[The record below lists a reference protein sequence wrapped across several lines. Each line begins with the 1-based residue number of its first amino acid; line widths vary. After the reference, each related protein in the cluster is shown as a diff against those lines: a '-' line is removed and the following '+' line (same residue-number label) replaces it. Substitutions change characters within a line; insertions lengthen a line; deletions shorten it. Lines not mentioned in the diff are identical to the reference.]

1 MVGRLIIGKNNSFYR
16 ITKSLDVIIIRGNF
30 NKIIIPFKIGSLN
43 IHGNYNKI
51 DVLEGGEINY
61 INIFGNNNKIFSKN
75 IPRRNYFDHGLVN
88 TLIIKRFN
96 FHDRNRN
103 RDNWDSD
110 SEESLVEKRYFD
122 ISDELKEGNSKKCT
136 LCNETFLNIDRVTI
150 FSCNKHIFHR
160 KCLEEYMKEKN
171 KSSKCP
177 RCENNNNN
185 LNESIISFSPHKE
198 INSDTNPPINPEQN
212 PRNNMENNSE
222 NNPNDNLNH
231 SNNENDVNEE
241 EEEEDENNNMDD
253 EENEDLQSIQAEP
266 LDKIIFDNLI
276 ISKIKDVEKLDNE
289 KKQCAICL
297 EDYVN
302 GDKSIALPCIHIF
315 HDNCIKNWLKSH
327 NICPTCKNKVKFEN
341 EDFGDDDF

>member
-1 MVGRLIIGKNNSFYR
+1 MR
-16 ITKSLDVIIIRGNF
+16 T
-30 NKIIIPFKIGSLN
+30 
-43 IHGNYNKI
+43 
-51 DVLEGGEINY
+51 
-61 INIFGNNNKIFSKN
+61 
-75 IPRRNYFDHGLVN
+75 N
-88 TLIIKRFN
+88 TN
-96 FHDRNRN
+96 
-103 RDNWDSD
+103 
-110 SEESLVEKRYFD
+110 
-122 ISDELKEGNSKKCT
+122 
-136 LCNETFLNIDRVTI
+136 
-150 FSCNKHIFHR
+150 
-160 KCLEEYMKEKN
+160 
-171 KSSKCP
+171 SSKCP

-231 SNNENDVNEE
+231 SNNENDVNE

-327 NICPTCKNKVKFEN
+327 NICPTCKNKVKYEN